1 MKITSTFKLSV
12 ALIALSSYVNAV
24 TIFDIATGS
33 AYPTSPASSFDGGAY
48 DIYETND
55 TGTGNGWS
63 SGITKNFNGASSA
76 IDPGD
81 QKTSGTVSNNN
92 VNITTYFGP
101 TVYAGMT
108 RDAYKGA
115 AGVIYTGGN
124 GYRIRVNNVAQTDID
139 NNGDDDINY
148 KAVFMF
154 DAENADVYDYT
165 FGASDT
171 LVAQVATPN
180 YMGAGDPTN
189 SNEVKNRSS
198 LATYRA
204 MVKADGEYYAGT
216 LQTIDLSLLSGEDS
230 TLHSFTEN
238 AASTNWTLMDNM
250 ESSNNSLQGA
260 TNQQGVVTGPDNLS
274 VDGSTTVIGSS
285 LTGITQVGFLLE
297 TSSQVQSGGYNYGV
311 LEFSATAVPEP
322 SSYALIA
329 GLFALA
335 SIMVRRRQ

>member
-124 GYRIRVNNVAQTDID
+124 GYRIRVNNVSQTDIT
-139 NNGDDDINY
+139 NNGGDINL

-216 LQTIDLSLLSGEDS
+216 LRTIDLSLLSGQNS
-230 TLHSFTEN
+230 ALHSFTEN
-238 AASTNWTLMDNM
+238 AASANWTLMDNM
-250 ESSNNSLQGA
+250 ESSNGQLQGN
-260 TNQQGVVTGPDNLS
+260 TNAPQNLS

-297 TSSQVQSGGYNYGV
+297 TSSQVQTGGYNYGV